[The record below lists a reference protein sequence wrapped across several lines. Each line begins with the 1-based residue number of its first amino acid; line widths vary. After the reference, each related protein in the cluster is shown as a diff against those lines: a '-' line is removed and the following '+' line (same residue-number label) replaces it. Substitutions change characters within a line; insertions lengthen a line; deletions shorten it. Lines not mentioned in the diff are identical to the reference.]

1 MKEFKICNNNH
12 FFKSSVGYCPHCVL
26 LSEESIYL
34 NDSKNNISEI
44 DKLKNIINDLNLKIE
59 SQNNIIKQL
68 KNKVKKPNNNKSKKS
83 EVLDALKYLKSKKT
97 KTKKDKESIYS
108 LEMVLKNM

>member
-1 MKEFKICNNNH
+1 MKGFKICNNNH

-26 LSEESIYL
+26 LLEESIFL
-34 NDSKNNISEI
+34 NDSKNNISEV

-59 SQNNIIKQL
+59 SQNKIITYL
-68 KNKVKKPNNNKSKKS
+68 KSKVKTPNNDKSKKI
-83 EVLDALKYLKSKKT
+83 EILDALKYLKSKKT
-97 KTKKDKESIYS
+97 KTKKDKESIYT